1 MYLHL
6 NQGRWYPWKRIAKYD
21 AFLNMISAQKSDH
34 RSNLELQSEIDFL
47 KQFRIFSFV
56 GIRDQEK
63 VKKIKIVGRDQ
74 EPLINLLVQN
84 IFLQPKLIIRV
95 LTNWSQSFYGISGF
109 LGFGGWVPRKPC
121 LDVFLLQIYFSKC
134 SNCVK
139 NERCRLSS
147 SRSSN
152 CKRNKFFLCPVRSAL
167 IRPHNKSFKLHS
179 RLKNINSKFHIK
191 SIVWR

>member
-63 VKKIKIVGRDQ
+63 SQKIKIVGRDQ
-74 EPLINLLVQN
+74 DSYESFGPKHFPATEIN
-84 IFLQPKLIIRV
+84 
-95 LTNWSQSFYGISGF
+95 YSGF
-109 LGFGGWVPRKPC
+109 DELKPI
-121 LDVFLLQIYFSKC
+121 F
-134 SNCVK
+134 
-139 NERCRLSS
+139 
-147 SRSSN
+147 
-152 CKRNKFFLCPVRSAL
+152 
-167 IRPHNKSFKLHS
+167 
-179 RLKNINSKFHIK
+179 
-191 SIVWR
+191 

>member
-1 MYLHL
+1 
-6 NQGRWYPWKRIAKYD
+6 
-21 AFLNMISAQKSDH
+21 MISAQKSDH

-95 LTNWSQSFYGISGF
+95 LTN
-109 LGFGGWVPRKPC
+109 
-121 LDVFLLQIYFSKC
+121 
-134 SNCVK
+134 
-139 NERCRLSS
+139 
-147 SRSSN
+147 
-152 CKRNKFFLCPVRSAL
+152 
-167 IRPHNKSFKLHS
+167 
-179 RLKNINSKFHIK
+179 
-191 SIVWR
+191 